1 MKENWERSFELM
13 LGSEG
18 GFNDDPRDNG
28 NKLPDGRPGST
39 MLGVTQYNW
48 EAWSGHQVTHEQMKK
63 LKPEDV
69 KPFYKK
75 KFWDACRCNDLPE
88 GIDYLVFDFA
98 VNAGVGRSAKTLQ
111 SAVGATPD
119 GAIGP
124 LTLAAVAKQSETEL
138 IDNFSAAKVDF
149 YVGLNNPT
157 YEDGWLNRV
166 KHVRTAALG
175 MAESNQT

>member
-149 YVGLNNPT
+149 YVGLNNST